1 MCPDEYDQKFRDEFT
16 TESEIGETEQSGDYF
31 WNQK

>member
-16 TESEIGETEQSGDYF
+16 TESEIGETEQQTEGYF
-31 WNQK
+31 